1 VAASTCS
8 AHEAA
13 SQSSLLGR
21 IGGDL
26 WHKSSSGQRMGS
38 MQRGRCKEIEVLNES
53 PVLPQGRVAGW

>member
-1 VAASTCS
+1 MKSRTCS

-21 IGGDL
+21 IGGNL
-26 WHKSSSGQRMGS
+26 GHKSPSGQRVSS
-38 MQRGRCKEIEVLNES
+38 MLRMSKEIEVLNES